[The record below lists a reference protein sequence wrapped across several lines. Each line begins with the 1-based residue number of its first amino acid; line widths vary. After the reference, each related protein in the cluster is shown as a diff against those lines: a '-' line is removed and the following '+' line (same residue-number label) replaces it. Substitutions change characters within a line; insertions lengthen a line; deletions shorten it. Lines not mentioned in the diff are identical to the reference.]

1 VSTHDNV
8 HITAFDS
15 LINGSFLLALD
26 RTGQQAYPYAK
37 GFEEGL
43 EEGRDEERRL
53 NAALAAA
60 LASEG
65 REGEIAGAMADPR
78 VRDRLLEELGIE

>member
-1 VSTHDNV
+1 
-8 HITAFDS
+8 
-15 LINGSFLLALD
+15 L
-26 RTGQQAYPYAK
+26 K
-37 GFEEGL
+37 FEQFIL
-43 EEGRDEERRL
+43 EERTKAYNKGRDEERRL

>member
-1 VSTHDNV
+1 MKFEQF
-8 HITAFDS
+8 I
-15 LINGSFLLALD
+15 LEE
-26 RTGQQAYPYAK
+26 RTKAYNK
-37 GFEEGL
+37 GR

-65 REGEIAGAMADPR
+65 REGEVAGAMADPR